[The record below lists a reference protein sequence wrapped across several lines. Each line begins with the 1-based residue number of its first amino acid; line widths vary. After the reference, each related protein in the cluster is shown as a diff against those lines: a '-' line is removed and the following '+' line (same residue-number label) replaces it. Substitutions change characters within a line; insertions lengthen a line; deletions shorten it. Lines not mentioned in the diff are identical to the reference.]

1 MEDRPSAYHVLT
13 GTAMRLT
20 NQTAAA
26 VQIPAGRDRIVVF
39 DDDLPGFGVSVSKG
53 GSRMWVV
60 QYRNALGQSK
70 RESLGKVGLLT
81 ATDARRAAGERLARA
96 KLGEDPHAEK
106 VKAKARAAI
115 TFGAVVEPYLEAV
128 APHLRPAY
136 LAEASRYLRTVW
148 KPLHK
153 LPLHTVGRQE
163 ITEHLAKIRRETGP
177 HAANRARAALSAHF
191 AWLVGTGSAEIN
203 PVMGVP
209 KPAPEVRRARVLTE
223 DEIARVWAACRDD
236 DFGRIVRLLLLTGQR
251 RDEVADMAWAEL
263 DLAGA
268 VWSLPDPRVK
278 NGQGHDVPLSATALQ
293 ILSAMDRIEGRSLVF
308 GQGEGGFQGFSRAKA
323 SLDKRSGVT
332 GWRLHDL
339 RRTAAT
345 VMADRLKVLP
355 HVVEA
360 VLNHI
365 SGHKAGVAGI
375 YNRAL
380 YATEK
385 REALDLLGAYLA
397 GLQPRVE
404 VAAAD
409 PESALAETEEGRPL
423 PVVAHPAKRRRAQA

>member
-1 MEDRPSAYHVLT
+1 
-13 GTAMRLT
+13 MRLT
-20 NQTAAA
+20 NQSAAA
-26 VQIPAGRDRIVVF
+26 LQIPAGRDRIVVF

-70 RESLGKVGLLT
+70 RESLGKVGLLS

-106 VKAKARAAI
+106 VKAKARAAV

-136 LAEASRYLRTVW
+136 LSEAGRYLRTVW

-177 HAANRARAALSAHF
+177 HAANGARAALSAHF
-191 AWLVGTGSAEIN
+191 AWLVGTGKAEFN
-203 PVMGVP
+203 PVIGVP
-209 KPAPEVRRARVLTE
+209 KPAPEVRRARVLNE
-223 DEIARVWAACRDD
+223 DEIARVLKACRED
-236 DFGRIVRLLLLTGQR
+236 DFGRIVRLLMLTGQR
-251 RDEVADMAWAEL
+251 RDEVADMTWAEL

-278 NGQGHDVPLSATALQ
+278 NGQGHDVPLSKPALQ
-293 ILSAMDRIEGRSLVF
+293 VLTSIERVEGRALVF
-308 GQGEGGFQGFSRAKA
+308 GQGDGGFQGFSRAKA

-385 REALDLLGAYLA
+385 REALDLLGAYLT
-397 GLQPRVE
+397 GLKPRVE

-409 PESALAETEEGRPL
+409 PEAPLAETEEGRPL

>member
-1 MEDRPSAYHVLT
+1 
-13 GTAMRLT
+13 MRLT

-26 VQIPAGRDRIVVF
+26 VQLPAGRDRIVVF
-39 DDDLPGFGVSVSKG
+39 DDDLPGFGLSVSKG

-60 QYRNALGQSK
+60 QYRNALGHSK
-70 RESLGKVGLLT
+70 RESLGKVGLLS
-81 ATDARRAAGERLARA
+81 ATDARRAASERLARA

-106 VKAKARAAI
+106 AKAKARAAV
-115 TFGAVVEPYLEAV
+115 TFGAMVEPYLEAV
-128 APHLRPAY
+128 SPHLRPAY
-136 LAEASRYLRTVW
+136 LAEAGRYLRTVW

-163 ITEHLAKIRRETGP
+163 ITEHLGRIRRETGP
-177 HAANRARAALSAHF
+177 HAANRARSALSAHF
-191 AWLVGTGSAEIN
+191 AWMVGTGAAELN
-203 PVMGVP
+203 AVMGVP

-223 DEIARVWAACRDD
+223 DEIARVIKACRND
-236 DFGRIVRLLLLTGQR
+236 DFGRIVRLLLMTGQR

-268 VWSLPDPRVK
+268 VWSLPDARVK
-278 NGQGHDVPLSATALQ
+278 NGQGHDVPLSAPALE
-293 ILSAMDRIEGRSLVF
+293 ILAATDRVEGRSLVF

-365 SGHKAGVAGI
+365 SGHKGGVAGI

-385 REALDLLGAYLA
+385 REALDALGAYLT
-397 GLQPRVE
+397 GLKPRVE

-409 PESALAETEEGRPL
+409 PEAAFAEPEEGRSVAVL
-423 PVVAHPAKRRRAQA
+423 AHPAKRRRAKA

>member
-1 MEDRPSAYHVLT
+1 
-13 GTAMRLT
+13 MRLT

-26 VQIPAGRDRIVVF
+26 VQLPAGRDRIVVF
-39 DDDLPGFGVSVSKG
+39 DDDLPGFGLSVSKG

-70 RESLGKVGLLT
+70 RESLGKVGLLS
-81 ATDARRAAGERLARA
+81 ATDARRAASERLARA

-106 VKAKARAAI
+106 AKAKARAAV
-115 TFGAVVEPYLEAV
+115 TYGAMVDPYLDAV
-128 APHLRPAY
+128 SPHLRPAY
-136 LAEASRYLRTVW
+136 LAEAGRYLRTVW

-153 LPLHTVGRQE
+153 LPLHTVSRRE
-163 ITEHLAKIRRETGP
+163 ITEHLGKIRRETGP
-177 HAANRARAALSAHF
+177 HAANRARSALSAHF
-191 AWLVGTGSAEIN
+191 AWLVGTGAAELN

-223 DEIARVWAACRDD
+223 DEFARVMKACRND
-236 DFGRIVRLLLLTGQR
+236 DFGRIVRLLLMTGQR

-263 DLAGA
+263 NLAGA
-268 VWSLPDPRVK
+268 VWSLPDARVK
-278 NGQGHDVPLSATALQ
+278 NGQGHDVPLSAPALK
-293 ILSAMDRIEGRSLVF
+293 ILAATDRIEGRSLVF

-385 REALDLLGAYLA
+385 REALDLLGAYLT
-397 GLQPRVE
+397 GLEPRVE
-404 VAAAD
+404 VAATD
-409 PESALAETEEGRPL
+409 PQTALAQPEKGRPVAVL
-423 PVVAHPAKRRRAQA
+423 AHPAKRRRAKA